1 MLVLTKTKSAEPMK
15 RITIKDLA
23 KHLLLSTSTISRA
36 LVNDKN
42 IHPDTKKKV
51 LDAAEKLGYRPNP
64 TALNLKYGQS
74 KNIGFVVP
82 EMITPFTSKVLRGIQ
97 NILYPLGYRVIITES
112 DENPQIERKNLQL
125 LEEFNVD
132 GIIINLCHKT
142 YNHDLYQQIIDRGIP
157 LVFFDRIPG
166 KSLDASRVM
175 VNDNIKASLMMEHLI
190 DTGRKR
196 IAHIMGPSTIRNST
210 ERAMGYKRIL
220 TKHGIFDPDL
230 MIKTE
235 GTTFEHGRSAAKQLI
250 DKKIEFDSIFAFT
263 DTLAIGAMN
272 YLLEQHIKI
281 PEEVAIASFS
291 GTELAT
297 IVHPQLTSVEQPLIQ
312 MGEIAAG
319 LVLEKIKDMESPSK
333 TIVMD
338 AELVYRASTL
348 G

>member
-1 MLVLTKTKSAEPMK
+1 MK

-42 IHPDTKKKV
+42 IHPDTKKKI
-51 LDAAEKLGYRPNP
+51 LDAAEKLGYKPNP

-82 EMITPFTSKVLRGIQ
+82 EMITPFSSTVLRGIQ
-97 NILYPLGYRVIITES
+97 NILYPLGYRIIIMQS
-112 DENPQIERKNLQL
+112 DENPLIERKNLLL

-132 GIIINLCHKT
+132 GIIINLCHET
-142 YNHDLYQQIIDRGIP
+142 YNHDVYQQIIDRGIP
-157 LVFFDRIPG
+157 LVFFDRIPD
-166 KSLDASRVM
+166 KSLDAPKVM
-175 VNDNIKASLMMEHLI
+175 VNDNIKASLMIEHLI
-190 DTGRKR
+190 DTGRKK
-196 IAHIMGPSTIRNST
+196 IVHIMGPSTIRNAT

-230 MIKTE
+230 LIKTE
-235 GTTFEHGRSAAKQLI
+235 GASFEHGRIAAQQLLS
-250 DKKIEFDSIFAFT
+250 KNIEFDSIFAFT

-272 YLLEQHIKI
+272 YLLEQGIQI

-297 IVHPQLTSVEQPLIQ
+297 IVHPQLTSVEQPLVQ
-312 MGEIAAG
+312 MGEVAAG
-319 LVLEKIKDMESPSK
+319 LILEKIKDNTISNK

-338 AELVYRASTL
+338 AALIYRASTR